1 MASFWA
7 GATPVFGQS
16 WMARGKSMIR
26 KSGLLFGLL
35 LGVPAIAQALGL
47 GDIHLS
53 SALNQPLAAEIELLG
68 ADPEDLLQLRAT
80 LASRDT
86 FAKHGLDRPAFLSTL
101 TFAVAKDAAGRSVL
115 SVHSTDTMTEPFV
128 TFLVEV
134 SWPRGQL
141 VREYTVLLDPPVF
154 EEKASAAPPVAAPT
168 TGASAAAAAGTVQ
181 RAPSAPSAPSVQE
194 AQPKPAAPAP
204 AAGAPAPGA
213 EYRVVKNDTLSEIA
227 QRAGAGS
234 KGELNRFMISTF
246 RANPAAFDDNIN
258 RLHRGAVLKIP
269 SRDDWQA
276 LDAREASREVGRQM
290 SDWRAATGA
299 RVAGGEESRLR
310 LVPPKETGPGTGTA
324 QAKVPAPAPA
334 PAAGPSAAEKQAA
347 DAKRLLE
354 FKNAEL
360 ARLQAQTKAAAPAP
374 APAPAVA
381 PAPAAVPSPAPA
393 PAPAG
398 EAAPAPKPAPKP
410 AAKPATAAESSLLDT
425 LTDNPL
431 YIALG
436 GVIVLLAALVGFK
449 VLRRRRVASSFDRS
463 FEPDIAGPGAA
474 AAAPAGTDRA
484 RGRDTH
490 TIVVEESDD
499 DSGEFIA
506 PPLQSP
512 PARTPAVAKEAS
524 KETAPGGSIEDT
536 LSSETALNLEQADP
550 LAEADFHMAYGLY
563 DQAADIVKLAIE
575 RDATRRDLKLKLL
588 EVYFVWGNKDAFLD
602 VARDLGRSRDRAAA
616 GEWDK
621 VVIMGR
627 QIAAEDPLFAGSGG
641 GGAAAA
647 GVDLDLDASGMHRID
662 LELLDGA
669 SSPAGAEAAAVD
681 LDLGQALGAADP
693 LADTGESP
701 TLDPDRIDLLLD
713 GEKPDASG
721 GTTREM
727 RPRVEAP
734 TVETPALK
742 PAART
747 VEPTVETPALRP
759 TARAAEPTVES
770 PSIQVHSDSTVLS
783 TIDTAIR
790 RGDRR
795 VAPDATAELSLD
807 DLGFEVDKLGESST
821 SLEALSVTDHPSD
834 APTMVAGLDDR
845 SRAMLD
851 AAQRGTDL
859 EPTRETPRPA
869 PDLERTHETPRPAA
883 ADLDRTREAPRPTAG
898 EPTVVAKRADA
909 GTSKLPRPS
918 TDATGT
924 QRVLGTGD
932 LDLDLDELAKA
943 LEHDTVEQPHREE
956 VHFSTDVFATGIR
969 KAPNGIDL
977 DVGVPLS
984 EHREPTVTERIS
996 ADDLDLPELEPV
1008 TLSEVGTKLDLA
1020 RAYMD
1025 MGDPDGARSILQE
1038 VLSEGSASQKTEAQ
1052 RLIETLPG

>member
-1 MASFWA
+1 MTSFWA

-53 SALNQPLAAEIELLG
+53 SALNQPLAADIELLG

-86 FAKHGLDRPAFLSTL
+86 FARHGLDRPAFLSTL
-101 TFAVAKDAAGRSVL
+101 TFVVAKDAAGRSVL
-115 SVHSTDTMTEPFV
+115 SVRSTDTMTEPFV

-154 EEKASAAPPVAAPT
+154 EEKASAAPPVAAPA
-168 TGASAAAAAGTVQ
+168 TGTSTAAAAGTVQ
-181 RAPSAPSAPSVQE
+181 RAPSAPSVPE

-204 AAGAPAPGA
+204 AASAPALGT
-213 EYRVVKNDTLSEIA
+213 EYRVVKHDTLSEIA

-234 KGELNRFMISTF
+234 RGELNRFMISTF
-246 RANPAAFDDNIN
+246 RANPTAFDDNIN

-269 SRDDWQA
+269 SREEWQT

-290 SDWRAATGA
+290 NDWRAATGA
-299 RVAGGEESRLR
+299 RTAGGEESRLR

-360 ARLQAQTKAAAPAP
+360 ARLQAQTKAPAPAP
-374 APAPAVA
+374 APAPALA
-381 PAPAAVPSPAPA
+381 PAPAAAPTPA

-410 AAKPATAAESSLLDT
+410 AAKPASAAEPSLLDT

-463 FEPDIAGPGAA
+463 FEPDTSGPGATV
-474 AAAPAGTDRA
+474 AAPAGSDRA

-506 PPLQSP
+506 PPLQP
-512 PARTPAVAKEAS
+512 PPVRTPAVAKDAS

-575 RDATRRDLKLKLL
+575 RDTTRRDLKLKLL

-662 LELLDGA
+662 LELLGDANSPGGA
-669 SSPAGAEAAAVD
+669 APAAVD

-693 LADTGESP
+693 MADTGESP

-759 TARAAEPTVES
+759 AARAAEPTVES
-770 PSIQVHSDSTVLS
+770 PSIQVHADSNVLG
-783 TIDTAIR
+783 TLDTAIR
-790 RGDRR
+790 RADRR

-807 DLGFEVDKLGESST
+807 DLGFEVDKLSESST
-821 SLEALSVTDHPSD
+821 SLESLSVTDHPSD
-834 APTMVAGLDDR
+834 APTMVASLDDR

-851 AAQRGTDL
+851 AAQRRADL

-869 PDLERTHETPRPAA
+869 PDLERT
-883 ADLDRTREAPRPTAG
+883 REAPRPAAS
-898 EPTVVAKRADA
+898 EPTVVAKRVDT
-909 GTSKLPRPS
+909 GTSKLPRPA

-977 DVGVPLS
+977 DVGAPLN
-984 EHREPTVTERIS
+984 EQREPTVTERIS